1 MNPWLS
7 RQPANQPG
15 ASHAGDSE
23 LQFGIVP
30 VSQRVSQWPFA
41 AAFPHC
47 FFQILVSSMA
57 SGAAQ
62 TPIAPIFRAIRDRF
76 LFSAS
81 LGPILAECDLMPRL
95 AN

>member
-15 ASHAGDSE
+15 ASHAGESE

-62 TPIAPIFRAIRDRF
+62 TPIAQFSQPFSIGFYFPHPSARF
-76 LFSAS
+76 LRSA
-81 LGPILAECDLMPRL
+81 I
-95 AN
+95 